1 MSTDAAIGLDARL
14 DSLLRECGRHEE
26 LIYKGDGVAAA
37 ESLPFLCRVSSL
49 LEALSGFTSL
59 CRYDDVMEMLDEAA
73 F

>member
-1 MSTDAAIGLDARL
+1 MTTDAPNGLDARL

-26 LIYKGDGVAAA
+26 LIYKGEGVAAA
-37 ESLPFLCRVSSL
+37 ESLPFLRRVSSL

-59 CRYDDVMEMLDEAA
+59 DSYDDLMEMLDEAA